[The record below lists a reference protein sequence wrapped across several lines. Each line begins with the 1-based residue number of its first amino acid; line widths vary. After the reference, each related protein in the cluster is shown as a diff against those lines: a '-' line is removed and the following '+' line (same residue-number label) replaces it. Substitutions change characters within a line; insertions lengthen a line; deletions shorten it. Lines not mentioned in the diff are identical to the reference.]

1 MKPATHRTAALAA
14 PLLFALGLFAAGTAS
29 AGEDDPAYAGA
40 IKEGRTRLEAQ
51 SCGGAVKSFRQ
62 AEKLSAEPSAELLT
76 LLCRAYT
83 CFGSWQDAED
93 YGRRAVA
100 AATDPV
106 GRAEAYYRLG
116 QALSRGGEAAPE
128 QAEAAIEAYRQAL
141 AASGGR
147 LGVVQFDL
155 GEALLE
161 LGRDEEGVALLEA
174 FVADWP
180 NTRMAKRAHSLIAN
194 PKRARVPMVPEF
206 SLTTLD
212 GKRLATAD
220 LAGKVVLFVFWNTDC
235 EPCRK
240 AIPDLKYLARRSAK
254 EPLVVVGVSNDR
266 DDEVLQQF
274 VTEHEMSWT
283 HLRDERRDLASQIG
297 VTKLPTLVLADPD
310 GVILQRSLGGDLGIQ
325 TDLLRQLNHAL
336 KAAAKKGA

>member
-1 MKPATHRTAALAA
+1 MKPFTQRAAASA
-14 PLLFALGLFAAGTAS
+14 FALLLSLGLVAGVRAS

-40 IKEGRTRLEAQ
+40 MKDGRTRLEKQ
-51 SCGGAVKSFRQ
+51 DCSGAVRAFRQ

-83 CFGSWQDAED
+83 CFGSWQDAEV

-100 AATDPV
+100 AAADPA
-106 GRAEAYYRLG
+106 GQAEAYYRLG
-116 QALSRGGEAAPE
+116 QALSRGGEASPE

-147 LGVVQFDL
+147 LAVVQFDL

-180 NTRMAKRAHSLIAN
+180 NTQMAKRARGLIAN
-194 PKRARVPMVPEF
+194 PKRARVPMIPEF
-206 SLTTLD
+206 SLTTLA

-220 LAGKVVLFVFWNTDC
+220 LEGKVVLFEFWATGC

-240 AIPDLKYLARRSAK
+240 VIPALKDLARRSAK
-254 EPLVVVGVSNDR
+254 EPLMVIGVSNDR
-266 DDEVLQQF
+266 DDEALRRF
-274 VTEHEMSWT
+274 VAEHELGWT
-283 HLRDERRDLASQIG
+283 HLRDEDRNLAGELG
-297 VTKLPTLVLADPD
+297 VTKLPTFVLADPA
-310 GVILQRSLGGDLGIQ
+310 GVILFRSPGGDLGLE
-325 TDLLRQLNHAL
+325 TALLRQLNQAL
-336 KAAAKKGA
+336 KAAKKGA

>member
-1 MKPATHRTAALAA
+1 MKPFTQRAAA
-14 PLLFALGLFAAGTAS
+14 PAFALLLSLGLLTGGRAS

-40 IKEGRTRLEAQ
+40 MKYGRTRLEKQ
-51 SCGGAVKSFRQ
+51 DCSGAVRAFRL

-83 CFGSWQDAED
+83 CFGSWADAES

-100 AATDPV
+100 AATDPPAV
-106 GRAEAYYRLG
+106 AEAYYRLG
-116 QALSRGGEAAPE
+116 QALSRGGEASPQ
-128 QAEAAIEAYRQAL
+128 QAEAAIEAYRQSL

-147 LGVVQFDL
+147 LAVVQFDL
-155 GEALLE
+155 AEALLE

-180 NTRMAKRAHSLIAN
+180 NTQMANRARSLIAK
-194 PKRARVPMVPEF
+194 PQRARVPMIPDF

-212 GKRLATAD
+212 GRRLATAD
-220 LAGKVVLFVFWNTDC
+220 LVGKVVLLVFWNTDC

-240 AIPDLKYLARRSAK
+240 TIPDLKDLARRSAK
-254 EPLVVVGVSNDR
+254 EPLVMVGVSNDR
-266 DDEVLQQF
+266 DNEALRRF
-274 VTEHEMSWT
+274 VAEHEMSWAQ
-283 HLRDERRDLASQIG
+283 LRDEHRDLAAEIG
-297 VTKLPTLVLADPD
+297 VTKLPTLVLADPE

-325 TDLLRQLNHAL
+325 TSLLRQLNQAL
-336 KAAAKKGA
+336 KAAAKQGA